1 MKLNNNLQQ
10 TESIQANQT
19 YVPGVQFD
27 TEYEVQS
34 RQLKASRMAIGT
46 TLNRTYRSVGTADF
60 SLGSVLT
67 FSSEAQFDV
76 PYQTKR
82 VLGNAYVALYQ
93 GTVINGSTQIFP
105 VRGGSVTGGRYQVQ
119 GWYDYHGW
127 DGTTNV
133 WRGQITDTTGT
144 STGVVSVYVD
154 WLYVDYTLGT
164 IT

>member
-1 MKLNNNLQQ
+1 MKLNSNLQQ
-10 TESIQANQT
+10 TDSIQANQSF
-19 YVPGVQFD
+19 VPGVQFD
-27 TEYEVQS
+27 AEYEVQS
-34 RQLKASRMAIGT
+34 NQLTASRLAVGT
-46 TLNRTYRSVGTADF
+46 IANRTYRSVGTADF
-60 SLGSVLT
+60 ASGSVLT
-67 FSSEAQFDV
+67 FSSQAQFDV
-76 PYQTKR
+76 PYQMKR
-82 VLGNAYVALYQ
+82 VVGQAYVALYE

-119 GWYDYHGW
+119 GWYDYHNW

-154 WLYVDYTLGT
+154 WLYLDYTLGT